1 MNGFQPKSDKF
12 TNIIPAR
19 LTVAG
24 EATAKSYT
32 SNTNPTSDGREILSP
47 FNKVNT
53 LLSSKTVFID

>member
-1 MNGFQPKSDKF
+1 M
-12 TNIIPAR
+12 PAR

-32 SNTNPTSDGREILSP
+32 SKTRPTCGGNEIRSP

-53 LLSSKTVFID
+53 LLSSSTVFID